1 MLRKIDRLLSK
12 ISISRKIMIIFLGS
26 ALIPLFMQAFY
37 NLAVTEQRLQS
48 EITQRM
54 ENALLDRA
62 KQIQQDMGD
71 TVNLTLRYFNNERI
85 YQWLDKEYVTDYAY
99 LLSYQQQSQEIKEE
113 LPYHQQ
119 IKSIQFYTDNATIF
133 NGNMVSKVAD
143 ATEFTFGE
151 SFEYYHDAWID
162 REGGDLILRTNLRNV
177 VSTNQSEREISI
189 LRKLTRYSRY
199 DRTGK
204 VLKINLTTRSWE
216 RLLSDTE
223 LFDAF
228 YVVTTDNK
236 IIYSTKLNNQTG
248 DFETYDDAMLPEGF
262 VGLKKSVPDYPL
274 YIYGSYD
281 TRLVSDQFR
290 QGRFDA
296 LVVFFIG
303 LAIAVV
309 CIYFVGK
316 NITNRT
322 RKIERQAME
331 IAKGNFVI
339 SDSAQ
344 YSKDEIGRVENSMNH
359 LSVQLQAYI
368 DREYKAE
375 LVQTQLE
382 SETNQARLQ
391 ALQSQVNPHFLFN
404 TLESIR
410 LKAQVRKE
418 LETATMIKY
427 MSKMFRYIIDWT
439 DEVVPLLDDLK
450 FLDEFLALQKYRF
463 EDEFTYEIYV
473 DEGVGQVH
481 LPKMLIQPLVE
492 NACVHGVESVADH
505 RRVIVDIA
513 IQGHQ
518 LEIRVEDNGGG
529 ISQEKL
535 NEINHMFQDGQKTY
549 KSVGLSNV
557 YQRLKLYYG
566 TAFHFKIESVPGE
579 GTLCIMQIPMEGT
592 LQ

>member
-1 MLRKIDRLLSK
+1 MLKKIDRLLSK
-12 ISISRKIMIIFLGS
+12 ISISQKIIIIFLGS

-37 NLAVTEQRLQS
+37 NLAMTEQRLQN

-54 ENALLDRA
+54 ENALADRA

-71 TVNLTLRYFNNERI
+71 TVSLTLRYYNNERI
-85 YQWLDKEYVTDYAY
+85 YQWLDKDYLTDYEY

-133 NGNMVSKVAD
+133 NGNMVSKVED
-143 ATEFTFGE
+143 ATDFSFGE
-151 SFEYYHDAWID
+151 SFEYCYDAWID
-162 REGGDLILRTNLRNV
+162 REDGDLLMRTV
-177 VSTNQSEREISI
+177 VSSNQGEREISI
-189 LRKLTRYSRY
+189 LRKLNRYSRY
-199 DRTGK
+199 GKNGK
-204 VLKINLTTRSWE
+204 VLKINLTSRSWE
-216 RLLSDTE
+216 HLLSDTE

-248 DFETYDDAMLPEGF
+248 EYETYDEDLLPEGF
-262 VGLKKSVPDYPL
+262 VGLKKKVADYPL
-274 YIYGSYD
+274 YIYGKYD

-296 LVVFFIG
+296 ISVFVIG
-303 LAIAVV
+303 LAIAGI
-309 CIYFVGK
+309 CICFVGK
-316 NITNRT
+316 NITDRT
-322 RKIERQAME
+322 RKIEWQAME
-331 IAKGNFVI
+331 IAKGNFVV
-339 SDSAQ
+339 SESAQ
-344 YSKDEIGRVENSMNH
+344 YSKDEIGRVENSINH
-359 LSVQLQAYI
+359 LSIQLQEYI

-375 LVQTQLE
+375 LTQTQLE
-382 SETNQARLQ
+382 SETNQAKLQ

-410 LKAQVRKE
+410 LKAQVRQE

-427 MSKMFRYIIDWT
+427 MSRMFRYIIDWT
-439 DEVVPLLDDLK
+439 DEVVPLCEDLK
-450 FLDEFLALQKYRF
+450 FLDEFLAIQKYRF
-463 EDEFTYEIYV
+463 EDEFTYKIHV
-473 DEGVGQVH
+473 DEGAEQVY

-505 RRVIVDIA
+505 RQVTLEVT
-513 IQGHQ
+513 IQGQ
-518 LEIRVEDNGGG
+518 MLDIRVGDNGGG
-529 ISQEKL
+529 ISQKKL
-535 NEINHMFQDGQKTY
+535 DELNNMFRDGSKTY

-566 TAFHFKIESVPGE
+566 AAFHFKIESIPGE
-579 GTLCIMQIPMEGT
+579 GTLCIMQIPMGGA
-592 LQ
+592 LK